1 MFFVMKN
8 HRFITGMLATCIIF
22 GSCGS
27 AGKNAE
33 PPYSQQMVESQALRS
48 FYNNKDDSQTIT
60 ARWGYV
66 PGLVANSV
74 LKTYLQYPEKTEYYQ
89 TIKAYADH
97 SLLPGDSVRAEPNNI
112 DDLAA
117 GKIFFT
123 LWRVETEKGNLSDA
137 ARYKNAATW
146 LRNNLKYKHRR
157 ISESKPGAGR
167 FIHKAQYPDQIW
179 LDGLY
184 MGPALYAEWQH
195 YFGAEEGETA
205 NMDSWTD
212 IALQFEI
219 THQYAWDA
227 EKQLSYH
234 AWAADPDDPSAF
246 WAKKDDPHKG
256 CSPEFWGRGMGW
268 FFAALIDALEWMPQS
283 HPHYQNLLDIAHQ
296 IAQGLVKYQDQTS
309 GCWYQ
314 LLQYGDGKTA
324 DNIGDEVNGAVYNSC
339 DRPNYVESSASSMF
353 TYAYLKAIRLNLLDK
368 TTFLPVA
375 LKAYQG
381 LIDTFIREG
390 EDGSLSIIQSCN
402 SAGLGPARD
411 PSRTGTVNYYLCG
424 KDTFITQNEGKA
436 IGPFI
441 MASLEMELL
450 KNGKQ

>member
-1 MFFVMKN
+1 MKVPFLSIAFLVT
-8 HRFITGMLATCIIF
+8 FILL

-27 AGKNAE
+27 AEKNTD
-33 PPYSQQMVESQALRS
+33 PPFSQQMVESQALRS
-48 FYNNKDDSQTIT
+48 FYTNKDEGQTIT

-74 LKTYLQYPEKTEYYQ
+74 LKTFLQYPEKTEYYQ

-97 SLLPGDSVRAEPNNI
+97 SLQSGDTVRAEPSNI

-123 LWRVETEKGNLSDA
+123 LWRIETEKGNLADA

-146 LRNNLKYKHRR
+146 LRNKLKYNHRR
-157 ISESKPGAGR
+157 IDDSKPGAGR
-167 FIHKAQYPDQIW
+167 WIHKAIYPDQIW
-179 LDGLY
+179 LDGLF

-195 YFGAEEGETA
+195 YFGADEGEA
-205 NMDSWTD
+205 VNMDSWTD

-219 THQYAWDA
+219 THQFAWDA

-234 AWAADPDDPSAF
+234 AWAADPDESNAF

-256 CSPEFWGRGMGW
+256 CSSEFWGRGMGW
-268 FFAALIDALEWMPQS
+268 FFAALIDVLEWMPKS
-283 HPHYQNLLDIAHQ
+283 HPHYPNLLDIANQ
-296 IAQGLVKYQDQTS
+296 IAKGLIKYQDQTS

-314 LLQYGDGKTA
+314 LLQYDAGKTA
-324 DNIGDEVNGAVYNSC
+324 DNIGDIINGTVYNQC
-339 DRPNYVESSASSMF
+339 DRPNFLESSASSMF
-353 TYAYLKAIRLNLLDK
+353 SYAYLKGIRLGILDK
-368 TTFLPVA
+368 STYMPFA
-375 LKAYQG
+375 LKAYNG
-381 LIDTFIREG
+381 LLDTFITTED
-390 EDGSLSIIQSCN
+390 DGSLNILSSCN

-411 PSRTGTVNYYLCG
+411 LSRTGTVNYYLCG

-450 KNGKQ
+450 KNK